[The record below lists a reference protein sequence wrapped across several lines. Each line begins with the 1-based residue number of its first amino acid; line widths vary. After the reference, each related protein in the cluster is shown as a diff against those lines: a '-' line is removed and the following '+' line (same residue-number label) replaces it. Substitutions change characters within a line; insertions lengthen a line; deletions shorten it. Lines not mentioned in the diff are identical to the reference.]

1 MTVDFFSIA
10 KNKVSLT
17 NKIRATYL
25 SALENPKAYDYEWE
39 QLVVELRNLLKDPT
53 YQEMFPNLETEI
65 LYSDKTLDVKEKR
78 ARQVYES
85 CMNKPMLVKEDEEM
99 KSFIEPNKP
108 MYRIFSIDDMREIK
122 GLTGEYI
129 IQEKYDGLRVQVHKK
144 GDKITIYSFSGR
156 DITSK
161 FPKCVKYLKEKDTN
175 NFILDGEA
183 VLYKDNEPLVR
194 ADTLAHINKKVDSEE
209 DIKIHVFDIM
219 HYKDS
224 SVAMEKFE
232 DRIKILI
239 GEFSGLTNEVVLFPT
254 KQNTREADSYDEI
267 EEYAMEIMK
276 NPTSEGVVI
285 KDAKSSY
292 VIGKKK
298 NPKWIKWKKVIDLDV
313 LVLGKRK
320 NKNGTFTYMVGVGPV
335 EEETPKAR
343 EYEGNFYADVGKT
356 TNTKVN
362 VEEGKIIRVKV
373 DEVMGN
379 SKKGFSLYNAQ
390 FHEIPEVS
398 ESDKLI
404 TLEFLTKNGRK
415 SLADYKVEA
424 LKKSYVITDGVHGI
438 AKMNLELNM
447 DGLVFHGFK
456 EKNLMSKNAY
466 PNMDVW
472 KKEIKRAYGKDSGR
486 FMAFV
491 QNILIDEGTKSLE
504 ELFRRGMDH
513 DANMMNRLFGDKEG
527 KKKMKQRLMEA
538 GDAYGIKGKDRFFY
552 DDLTLNKM
560 EENKAEFLMWLG
572 KDEKIYFTIKHED
585 FENNWAIDI
594 RSKENIYDFLGEAG
608 KYPVS
613 LVSSINDDM
622 LIDKGSALLG
632 AQRHGYHEYILSGDD
647 VQSKLHIRY
656 LPVGDEKMWLA
667 FTGYE
672 TKPTPESSDEGLN
685 DARADKFIKM

>member
-1 MTVDFFSIA
+1 MTADFFSIS
-10 KNKVSLT
+10 KNRTSLA
-17 NKIRATYL
+17 NRIKATYL
-25 SALENPKAYDYEWE
+25 TAVENPKAYDYEWE
-39 QLVVELRNLLKDPT
+39 ELVIEMRNLLQDPV
-53 YQEMFPNLETEI
+53 YQEMFPDLETEI
-65 LYSDKTLDVKEKR
+65 LYSDKTLDVKESR
-78 ARQVYES
+78 ARELYNA
-85 CMNKPMLVKEDEEM
+85 CMAKPVLIKEEKRD
-99 KSFIEPNKP
+99 FIEPNKP
-108 MYRIFSIDDMREIK
+108 MYRIFSIDDLREIK
-122 GLTGEYI
+122 GMTGEYI

-144 GDKITIYSFSGR
+144 GEKITIYSFNGN

-161 FPKCVKYLKEKDTN
+161 FSKCVKYLKEKDTKD
-175 NFILDGEA
+175 FILDGEA
-183 VLYKDNEPLVR
+183 VLYKDGEPLVR
-194 ADTLAHINKKVDSEE
+194 ADTLAHINKKVESEE

-219 HYKDS
+219 HYDEE

-254 KQNTREADSYDEI
+254 KNNTREADSYEEI

-285 KDAKSSY
+285 KDSKSSY

-313 LVLGKRK
+313 LVLSKRK
-320 NKNGTFTYMVGVGPV
+320 NKNNSFTYIVGVGPV
-335 EEETPKAR
+335 DEETPKAK
-343 EYEGNFYADVGKT
+343 EYEGKFYAEVGKT

-362 VEEGKIIRVKV
+362 VDEGKIIRVKV

-379 SKKGFSLYNAQ
+379 EKKGFSLYNAQ
-390 FHEIPEVS
+390 FHEIPEVT

-438 AKMNLELNM
+438 AKMDLELNM
-447 DGLVFHGFK
+447 DGLIFHGFK
-456 EKNLMSKNAY
+456 EKNLMSKNAF
-466 PNMDVW
+466 PQMDIW

-491 QNILIDEGTKSLE
+491 QNILIEEGSKSLQD
-504 ELFRRGMDH
+504 LFKRGMKH
-513 DANMMNRLFGDKEG
+513 DPDMMNRLFGDKDG
-527 KKKMKQRLMEA
+527 MRSMKNRLMEV

-552 DDLTLNKM
+552 DGNVLNKM
-560 EENKAEFLMWLG
+560 SEKEAEFMMWLG

-585 FENNWAIDI
+585 FENNWAVDI
-594 RSKENIYDFLGEAG
+594 ESKDNIYDFLGEAG
-608 KYPVS
+608 KYPVE
-613 LVSSINDDM
+613 LVSTVQDDM
-622 LIDKGSALLG
+622 IIDKGNLMLG
-632 AQRHGYHEYILSGDD
+632 AQRHGYHEYILNGKD

-656 LPVGDEKMWLA
+656 LPVKDEKMWLA
-667 FTGYE
+667 WTGYE
-672 TKPTPESSDEGLN
+672 TEPTPESSDDGLN
-685 DARADKFIKM
+685 DARADKYIKM

>member
-1 MTVDFFSIA
+1 MTVDFFSIS
-10 KNKVSLT
+10 KNRTSLT
-17 NKIRATYL
+17 NRIKATYL
-25 SALENPKAYDYEWE
+25 TAVENPKAYDYEWE
-39 QLVVELRNLLKDPT
+39 ELVIEMRNLLKDPV
-53 YQEMFPNLETEI
+53 YQEMFPDLETEI
-65 LYSDKTLDVKEKR
+65 LYSDKTLDVKESR
-78 ARQVYES
+78 ARELYNA
-85 CMNKPMLVKEDEEM
+85 CMSKPVLIKEEKRE
-99 KSFIEPNKP
+99 FIEPNKP
-108 MYRIFSIDDMREIK
+108 MYRIFSIDDLREIK
-122 GLTGEYI
+122 GMTGEYI

-144 GDKITIYSFSGR
+144 GEKITIYSFNGN

-161 FPKCVKYLKEKDTN
+161 FSKCVKYLKEKDTKD
-175 NFILDGEA
+175 FILDGEA
-183 VLYKDNEPLVR
+183 VLYKDGEPLVR
-194 ADTLAHINKKVDSEE
+194 ADTLAHINKKVESEE

-219 HYKDS
+219 HYDEE

-254 KQNTREADSYDEI
+254 KNNTREADSYEEI

-285 KDAKSSY
+285 KDSKSSY

-313 LVLGKRK
+313 LVLSKRK
-320 NKNGTFTYMVGVGPV
+320 NKNNSFTYIVGVGPV
-335 EEETPKAR
+335 DEETPKAK
-343 EYEGNFYADVGKT
+343 EYEGKFYAEVGKT

-362 VEEGKIIRVKV
+362 VDEGKIIRVKV

-379 SKKGFSLYNAQ
+379 EKKGFSLYNAQ

-438 AKMNLELNM
+438 AKMDLELNM
-447 DGLVFHGFK
+447 DGLIFHGFK
-456 EKNLMSKNAY
+456 EKNLMSKNAF
-466 PNMDVW
+466 PQMDVW

-491 QNILIDEGTKSLE
+491 QNILINEGSKSLQ
-504 ELFRRGMDH
+504 ELFKRGMKH
-513 DANMMNRLFGDKEG
+513 DPDMMSRLFGDKDG
-527 KKKMKQRLMEA
+527 IRSMKNRLMEV

-552 DDLTLNKM
+552 DGNALNKM
-560 EENKAEFLMWLG
+560 SEKEGEFMMWLG

-585 FENNWAIDI
+585 FENNWAVDI
-594 RSKENIYDFLGEAG
+594 ESKDNIYDFLGEAG
-608 KYPVS
+608 KYPVE
-613 LVSSINDDM
+613 LVSTIQDDM
-622 LIDKGSALLG
+622 MIDKGNLMLG
-632 AQRHGYHEYILSGDD
+632 AQRHGYHEYILNGKD

-656 LPVGDEKMWLA
+656 LPVKDEKMWLA
-667 FTGYE
+667 WTGYE
-672 TKPTPESSDEGLN
+672 TEPTPESSDDGLN
-685 DARADKFIKM
+685 DARADKYIKM